1 MTELVEYT
9 LGKDLNTSSD
19 QPLVSTPPRS
29 TKSSHPYLKL
39 KKDQSQGKF

>member
-9 LGKDLNTSSD
+9 SGKDLNTSSD
-19 QPLVSTPPRS
+19 QPLMSTSPPRS

-39 KKDQSQGKF
+39 KKDQSQG